1 MDAAPITWRPLG
13 RLLVDKGLLSDEE
26 LERALEEQEFTGK
39 RLGEILIERGYLT
52 TPTLSNAL
60 AEQYGVDLDFERG
73 FGSGL
78 RDEIERRHQAK
89 RPVLR
94 IVRQNA
100 EPEIVEVPGT
110 FSVDEV
116 VGLRDRLAEAESRLA
131 ELLPHLEEQ
140 WARLAEAQ
148 ARIAEL
154 EAAESAA
161 VPVADDER
169 IPELE
174 AQLAEARVTLVA
186 RDARFAAL
194 EAQLEAMIAAQP
206 DPAPEHEHEQE
217 PEPETSHLLFVPGP
231 GGYAIAESE
240 GAAPDPG
247 ARIELDGAPYLVSR
261 QSAAPFPGDRRRC
274 AYLVAEA
281 QAAAVGVPEGE
292 DSSLGNASSL

>member
-26 LERALEEQEFTGK
+26 LECALEEQEFTGK
-39 RLGEILIERGYLT
+39 RLGEILTERGYLT
-52 TPTLSNAL
+52 TPTLSQAL

-78 RDEIERRHQAK
+78 REEIERRHQAK

-100 EPEIVEVPGT
+100 EPEIVEVPDT

-116 VGLRDRLAEAESRLA
+116 VALRDRLAEAESRLA

-154 EAAESAA
+154 ESAEQTAPA
-161 VPVADDER
+161 GDER
-169 IPELE
+169 VAELE
-174 AQLAEARVTLVA
+174 LDLAEARALLVA
-186 RDARFAAL
+186 RDARFAVL
-194 EAQLEAMIAAQP
+194 ETELEAMITAQAAP
-206 DPAPEHEHEQE
+206 DPE
-217 PEPETSHLLFVPGP
+217 PEPEASHLLFVPSP
-231 GGYAIAESE
+231 GGYAIAESD
-240 GAAPDPG
+240 GAAPDLG
-247 ARIELDGAPYLVSR
+247 ARIELDGSPYVVSR
-261 QSAAPFPGDRRRC
+261 RSAAPFPGDRRRC

-292 DSSLGNASSL
+292 DSSLGSASSL

>member
-13 RLLVDKGLLSDEE
+13 RLLVDKGLLTDEE
-26 LERALEEQEFTGK
+26 LERALEEQELSGK
-39 RLGEILIERGYLT
+39 RLGEILVERGYVA
-52 TPTLSNAL
+52 TPTLSRAL

-78 RDEIERRHQAK
+78 SEEIERRHQAK

-100 EPEIVEVPGT
+100 EPEIVEVPST

-148 ARIAEL
+148 ARITEL
-154 EAAESAA
+154 ETAERVVLAADEER
-161 VPVADDER
+161 VA
-169 IPELE
+169 ELE
-174 AQLAEARVTLVA
+174 AQLAEARALLVA

-194 EAQLEAMIAAQP
+194 ETELEAMLKAQP
-206 DPAPEHEHEQE
+206 AE
-217 PEPETSHLLFVPGP
+217 PEPEASHLLFVPSP
-231 GGYAIAESE
+231 GGYELAESD
-240 GAAPDPG
+240 GPAPDPG
-247 ARIELDGAPYLVSR
+247 ARIELDGSPYLVSR
-261 QSAAPFPGDRRRC
+261 RSGAPFPGDRRRC

-292 DSSLGNASSL
+292 DSSLGSASSL

>member
-26 LERALEEQEFTGK
+26 LDRALEEQEFTGK
-39 RLGEILIERGYLT
+39 RLGEILVERGYLT
-52 TPTLSNAL
+52 TPTLSHAL

-100 EPEIVEVPGT
+100 EPEIVEIPHT
-110 FSVDEV
+110 FSVDGV
-116 VGLRDRLAEAESRLA
+116 VALRDRLAEAESRLA

-148 ARIAEL
+148 ARIVEL
-154 EAAESAA
+154 EETEQAAPA
-161 VPVADDER
+161 ADDER
-169 IPELE
+169 VAELE
-174 AQLAEARVTLVA
+174 AQLAEARALLVA

-194 EAQLEAMIAAQP
+194 ETQLEAMITVQADRESEP
-206 DPAPEHEHEQE
+206 E
-217 PEPETSHLLFVPGP
+217 PEPETSHLLFVPQP
-231 GGYAIAESE
+231 GGYAIAESD
-240 GAAPDPG
+240 GSAPELG
-247 ARIELDGAPYLVSR
+247 ARIELDGSPYLVSR
-261 QSAAPFPGDRRRC
+261 RSAAPFPGDRRRC

>member
-13 RLLVDKGLLSDEE
+13 RLLVDKGLLTDEE

-39 RLGEILIERGYLT
+39 RLGEILIERGYLA
-52 TPTLSNAL
+52 TPTLSRAL

-78 RDEIERRHQAK
+78 SEEIERRHQAK

-100 EPEIVEVPGT
+100 EPEIVEVPNT

-148 ARIAEL
+148 ARITELETAGQDAPAADDGRVAEL
-154 EAAESAA
+154 E
-161 VPVADDER
+161 V
-169 IPELE
+169 
-174 AQLAEARVTLVA
+174 QLAEARALLVA

-194 EAQLEAMIAAQP
+194 ETELEAMITAQANAQP
-206 DPAPEHEHEQE
+206 AE
-217 PEPETSHLLFVPGP
+217 PEPETSHLLFVPSP
-231 GGYAIAESE
+231 AGYEIAESD

-247 ARIELDGAPYLVSR
+247 ARIELHGSPYLVSR
-261 QSAAPFPGDRRRC
+261 RSGAPFPGDRRRC

-292 DSSLGNASSL
+292 DSSLGSASSL